1 MIKLIKATK
10 VFDSRGIAGL
20 HSIDLEIAK
29 GSIFALMGPNGS
41 GKTTLL
47 NVLSKKI
54 PLDSGTLDV
63 KGKIYFFEK
72 KNPEPELN
80 VQRFLMESV
89 KDQEIATDK
98 KLQLSRD
105 MADIFEFTFQ
115 LRQTIGQLSQG
126 QLQKVLMAAE
136 LINQP
141 DILFLDEPFI
151 HLDPMSR
158 KDILDSLFTY
168 LRQREVTVLWIT
180 HERDEALRFA
190 DQVGLIQH
198 GKFEQV
204 STPVKILQAPRNL
217 FVAQYFGHQ
226 NFIKVSGMN
235 GIWKTPWGEVTFPL
249 LTSEGYLVVPPTAWK
264 IDPNSSFEGV
274 ILRYFPQYFA
284 CEIELEVFE
293 KRYNVSLPLDTHS
306 QWDEG
311 QKLKISADLSHC
323 FVIPL

>member
-1 MIKLIKATK
+1 MIKLNQAKI

-20 HSIDLEIAK
+20 HSINLEIPK

-41 GKTTLL
+41 GKTTIL
-47 NVLSKKI
+47 NVLTKKI
-54 PLDSGTLDV
+54 PLHSGDLEV
-63 KGKIYFFEK
+63 QGKIHFFER
-72 KNPEPELN
+72 KNPEHDLN

-89 KDQEIATDK
+89 QDQEIETDK

-115 LRQTIGQLSQG
+115 LRQNVGQLSQG

-158 KDILDSLFTY
+158 KEILYSLFTY

-190 DQVGLIQH
+190 DKVGLLQH

-204 STPVKILQAPRNL
+204 SSPVEILQAPRNL

-226 NFIKVSGMN
+226 NFLKISREN
-235 GIWKTPWGEVTFPL
+235 GTWTTPWGEVKSSL
-249 LTSEGYLVVPPTAWK
+249 KDHEGYLVVPPTAWK
-264 IDPNSSFEGV
+264 VDPNSTFEGV
-274 ILRYFPQYFA
+274 ILSQYPQYFA
-284 CEIELEVFE
+284 CEFEIEISD
-293 KRYNVSLPLDTHS
+293 KRFKVSLPLDTYS
-306 QWDEG
+306 NWEVG
-311 QKLKISADLSHC
+311 QKMKISPDLRHC

>member
-1 MIKLIKATK
+1 MIKLNQLTK
-10 VFDSRGIAGL
+10 VFDARGIAGL
-20 HSIDLEIAK
+20 HSVNLEIPK
-29 GSIFALMGPNGS
+29 GTIFALMGPNGS

-47 NVLSKKI
+47 NIISRKLL
-54 PLDSGTLDV
+54 PDSGDLAVD
-63 KGKIYFFEK
+63 GKIHFFEK
-72 KNPEPELN
+72 KNPEPQLN

-89 KDQEIATDK
+89 CDQDIDTDK

-105 MADIFEFTFQ
+105 IADIFEFTFQ
-115 LRQTIGQLSQG
+115 LRQNISQLSQG

-180 HERDEALRFA
+180 HEKDEALKFS
-190 DQVGLIQH
+190 DKIGLIQH

-204 STPVKILQAPRNL
+204 SHPIEILQEPRNL

-226 NFIKVSGMN
+226 NFIKVSGQN
-235 GIWKTPWGEVTFPL
+235 NVWTTPWGEISFPL
-249 LTSEGYLVVPPTAWK
+249 SGQEGYLVVPPAAWR
-264 IDPNSSFEGV
+264 IDENSPFEGFV
-274 ILRYFPQYFA
+274 SRHFPQYFSY
-284 CEIELEVFE
+284 EIEMEVSD
-293 KRYNVSLPLDTHS
+293 KRYKISLSLNSHKNIKL
-306 QWDEG
+306 G
-311 QKLKISADLSHC
+311 QKLKVSPELSQC

>member
-1 MIKLIKATK
+1 MIKLNQAKI

-20 HSIDLEIAK
+20 HSINLEISK

-41 GKTTLL
+41 GKTTIL
-47 NVLSKKI
+47 NVLTKKI
-54 PLDSGTLDV
+54 PLHSGDLEV
-63 KGKIYFFEK
+63 QGKIHFFER
-72 KNPEPELN
+72 KNPEHDLN

-89 KDQEIATDK
+89 QDQEIETDK

-115 LRQTIGQLSQG
+115 LRQNVGQLSQG

-158 KDILDSLFTY
+158 KEILYSLFTY

-190 DQVGLIQH
+190 DKVGLLQH

-204 STPVKILQAPRNL
+204 SSPVEILQAPRNL

-226 NFIKVSGMN
+226 NFLKISREN
-235 GIWKTPWGEVTFPL
+235 GTWTTPWGEVKSSL
-249 LTSEGYLVVPPTAWK
+249 KDHEGYLVVPPTAWK
-264 IDPNSSFEGV
+264 VDPNSTFEGV
-274 ILRYFPQYFA
+274 ILSQYPQYFA
-284 CEIELEVFE
+284 CEFEIEISD
-293 KRYNVSLPLDTHS
+293 KRFKVSLPLDTYS
-306 QWDEG
+306 NWEVG
-311 QKLKISADLSHC
+311 QKMKISPDLRHC

>member
-1 MIKLIKATK
+1 MIKLSQATK
-10 VFDSRGIAGL
+10 IFDSRGIAGL
-20 HSIDLEIAK
+20 RSIDLEISK
-29 GSIFALMGPNGS
+29 GVIFAIMGPNGS

-47 NVLSKKI
+47 NVISQKI
-54 PLDSGTLDV
+54 PLDSGSLEV
-63 KGKIYFFEK
+63 KGKIHFFEK
-72 KNPEPELN
+72 KSPEPELN

-89 KDQEIATDK
+89 KDQEISTDK
-98 KLQLSRD
+98 KLQLARD

-115 LRQTIGQLSQG
+115 LRQNVGQLSQG
-126 QLQKVLMAAE
+126 QLQKILMAAE

-190 DQVGLIQH
+190 DQVALIQH

-226 NFIKVSGMN
+226 NFIKVTGDN
-235 GIWKTPWGEVTFPL
+235 RQWQTPWGKVKFDL
-249 LTSEGYLVVPPTAWK
+249 QDAEGYLVVPPMAWK
-264 IDPNSSFEGV
+264 VDENSPMEGV
-274 ILRYFPQYFA
+274 ILKQFPQYFA
-284 CEIELEVFE
+284 CEIELEVDE
-293 KRYNVSLPLDTHS
+293 KRFKISLPLDTFS
-306 QWDEG
+306 KWEVG
-311 QKLKISADLSHC
+311 QKMKISPDLSQC
-323 FVIPL
+323 FIIPL

>member
-1 MIKLIKATK
+1 MIKLKQATK
-10 VFDSRGIAGL
+10 VFDSRAIAGL

-29 GSIFALMGPNGS
+29 GTIFALMGPNGS

-54 PLDSGTLDV
+54 SLDSGTV
-63 KGKIYFFEK
+63 HVQGNIHFFER

-89 KDQEIATDK
+89 KDQDIETDK
-98 KLQLSRD
+98 KLQLARD
-105 MADIFEFTFQ
+105 MASIFEFTFQ
-115 LRQTIGQLSQG
+115 LRQTIAQLSQG

-168 LRQREVTVLWIT
+168 LRQREVTVIWIT

-190 DQVGLIQH
+190 DQIGLIQH
-198 GKFEQV
+198 GKFEQIA
-204 STPVKILQAPRNL
+204 TPVKILQSPRNL

-226 NFIKVSGMN
+226 NFIKVSGDK
-235 GIWKTPWGEVTFPL
+235 GVWKTPWGEVKSPL
-249 LTSEGYLVVPPTAWK
+249 MDTEGYLVVPPTAWK
-264 IDPNSSFEGV
+264 VDTNSSFEGT
-274 ILRYFPQYFA
+274 ILKYFPQYFT
-284 CEIELEVFE
+284 CEIEIEVSD
-293 KRYNVSLPLDTHS
+293 KRYILNFPLYTHS
-306 QWDEG
+306 QWTEG
-311 QKLKISADLSHC
+311 QKLKISADLFHC
-323 FVIPL
+323 FIIPL